1 MAAHADSGSGRE
13 PSDDIE
19 HVPPIALVAIT
30 VVAVVALLFAHP
42 SVVMLLTA
50 ILTVTGLA
58 AFVATLVSRLI
69 GRRGP

>member
-13 PSDDIE
+13 PSGDIG